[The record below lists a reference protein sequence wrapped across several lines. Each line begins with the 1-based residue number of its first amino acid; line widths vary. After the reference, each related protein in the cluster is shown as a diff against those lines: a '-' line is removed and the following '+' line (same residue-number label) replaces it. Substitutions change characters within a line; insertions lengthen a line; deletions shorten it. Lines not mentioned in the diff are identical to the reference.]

1 MLNSKISKCLL
12 IALCLFVTG
21 NVFAV
26 TWDEL
31 KAKIETKYKGFST
44 DVKDMELV
52 MVTETEGM
60 DEIGPT
66 EVKMFTKGEKYR
78 METKM
83 EMPEGSGMPAGM
95 GNMDNVVIFDGKDLW
110 SINQF
115 TGKQK
120 LPADATAASK
130 TRMTWW
136 EDLPVKGKVIGSEK
150 IGDKDCYIV
159 EAWEEEKKDDK
170 MKGWIDKASLLLI
183 QMEFKGGDDKTF
195 KTVSS
200 NFKEVKEWQMPYTTE
215 VFVDG
220 KLMSKTTIKT
230 LEINKGL
237 SDDLF
242 DADKVKAKGQGM
254 PGMPNIQDM
263 MKKFKP

>member
-1 MLNSKISKCLL
+1 MLKSKISKCLL
-12 IALCLFVTG
+12 IVLCLFVTV

-31 KAKIETKYKGFST
+31 KVKIEAKYKGFST
-44 DVKDMELV
+44 EIKDMELV
-52 MVTETEGM
+52 MVSETKDME
-60 DEIGPT
+60 ETGPV

-95 GNMDNVVIFDGKDLW
+95 GDMENVVIFDGKDAW
-110 SINQF
+110 TINQF

-120 LPADATAASK
+120 LPTDATTTPKSQ
-130 TRMTWW
+130 MTWW
-136 EDLPVKGKVIGSEK
+136 ENLPVNGKVIGSEK

-159 EAWEEEKKDDK
+159 EVWNEEKKNDK
-170 MKGWIDKASLLLI
+170 MKGWLDKTSLLLI
-183 QMEFKGGDDKTF
+183 QMEFKGEDGKTF

-200 NFKEVKEWQMPYTTE
+200 NFKKVKEWEMPYTTE
-215 VFVDG
+215 VFAGG

-242 DADKVKAKGQGM
+242 DASKVKTEGQGM